1 MPKGPLAKCSMLVFV
16 RTCRVKNKCFYV
28 GCALEEGHCEMFGM
42 YSCTVVQLH
51 QLHSYITVAVEVR
64 AMSSSLSRIGLSLEM
79 AAILECRLENQPDCC
94 QPWCHGL
101 LSTNSKACSVALCTV
116 STVVARCR
124 CVSWRGAQW
133 WRAGSEME
141 DWRYGVEEEEL
152 SMIPTMIH
160 DTS

>member
-1 MPKGPLAKCSMLVFV
+1 MRCLG
-16 RTCRVKNKCFYV
+16 
-28 GCALEEGHCEMFGM
+28 
-42 YSCTVVQLH
+42 CTVAQLY
-51 QLHSYITVAVEVR
+51 SYITVAVEVR

-94 QPWCHGL
+94 QPGIVVNHATMDCCQPTQKH
-101 LSTNSKACSVALCTV
+101 AALHCAQCQRRWRG
-116 STVVARCR
+116 VVAYRGG
-124 CVSWRGAQW
+124 GAQW

-160 DTS
+160 DP

>member
-1 MPKGPLAKCSMLVFV
+1 MLLCRMCTRR
-16 RTCRVKNKCFYV
+16 RTLWDVWDV
-28 GCALEEGHCEMFGM
+28 QLH
-42 YSCTVVQLH
+42 SCTVT
-51 QLHSYITVAVEVR
+51 SVAVEVR

-94 QPWCHGL
+94 QPCYHG

-160 DTS
+160 DSMIPTMIHDTMIPVSPACHCSE